1 MAFET
6 HGGKIELK
14 LSAEALTPFGGLV
27 PFVGVPLF
35 GVPLFGVCLLP
46 CLRIA

>member
-27 PFVGVPLF
+27 PWAAFEKHTGIL
-35 GVPLFGVCLLP
+35 
-46 CLRIA
+46 